1 MKRSILLIA
10 CIAFVCTA
18 MTQQLPNPYP
28 KTITVSG
35 SAEMEIVPDEIFVN
49 IEVREYQKRGESKK
63 DIETLKMQFFEACK
77 SAGIHD
83 SLVSIVSYSGYNDYY
98 HWKRNKKREND
109 LQAAVTYQVKFK
121 SSKSMDELV
130 DKLDDESTN
139 AFLIVNTSH
148 TKMTEF
154 RRQLK
159 IQAIKAAKAKGLY
172 LTEAIDEKLGEAI
185 TITEPG
191 EGGISVNGFYM
202 DNARISN
209 NEYSQFNAR
218 YEAVRD
224 ATDEAAQEIDFKKI
238 KLRFEVSVV
247 FALK

>member
-1 MKRSILLIA
+1 MKKWVLLT
-10 CIAFVCTA
+10 AFITVSGWLMA
-18 MTQQLPNPYP
+18 QQAPNPYP

-49 IEVREYQKRGESKK
+49 IEIREYQKRGESKK
-63 DIETLKMQFFEACK
+63 DIETLKKQFFDACK
-77 SAGIHD
+77 TAGIPD
-83 SLVSIVSYSGYNDYY
+83 TLVSIVSYSGYNDYC

-121 SSKSMDELV
+121 SSKMMDDLV
-130 DKLDDESTN
+130 DKLDDEGTN

-154 RRQLK
+154 RKQLK

-172 LTEAIDEKLGEAI
+172 LTEAIDEKLGEAV
-185 TITEPG
+185 TINEPD
-191 EGGISVNGFYM
+191 ERASINGFFL

-218 YEAVRD
+218 YEATRD
-224 ATDEAAQEIDFKKI
+224 AAEGSVQEVDFKKI
-238 KLRFEVSVV
+238 KLRYEVSVV

>member
-1 MKRSILLIA
+1 MKRAFLLIA
-10 CIAFVCTA
+10 FIGITCT
-18 MTQQLPNPYP
+18 MMSQQVPNPYP

-49 IEVREYQKRGESKK
+49 IEIREYQKKGESKK
-63 DIETLKMQFFEACK
+63 SIETLKTQFFDACK
-77 SAGIHD
+77 AAGIQD

-98 HWKRNKKREND
+98 HWKKNKKREND

-121 SSKSMDELV
+121 SSKAMDDLV
-130 DKLDDESTN
+130 DKLDDEGTN
-139 AFLIVNTSH
+139 AFLIVRTDH

-159 IQAIKAAKAKGLY
+159 IEAIKAAKAKGIY
-172 LTEAIDEKLGEAI
+172 LTQAIDEKLGEAI
-185 TITEPG
+185 TITEPA
-191 EGGISVNGFYM
+191 ETVNFGGFWM
-202 DNARISN
+202 DNAQVSN
-209 NEYSQFNAR
+209 NVYSQFNGR
-218 YEAVRD
+218 YEAARD
-224 ATDEAAQEIDFKKI
+224 NENTDAQAIDFKKM